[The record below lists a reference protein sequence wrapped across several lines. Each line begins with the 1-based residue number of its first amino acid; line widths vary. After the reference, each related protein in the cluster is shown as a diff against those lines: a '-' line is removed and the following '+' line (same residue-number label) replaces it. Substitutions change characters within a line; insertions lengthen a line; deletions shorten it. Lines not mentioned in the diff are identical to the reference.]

1 LTNRL
6 RVSLS
11 VGGEVF
17 MWEIFFCDN
26 GRTVEWST
34 AEAEDFF
41 GKAEFEEIKQG
52 YLPHIVA
59 VWVDPVYA

>member
-1 LTNRL
+1 
-6 RVSLS
+6 
-11 VGGEVF
+11 